1 MILKKRKTKG
11 RRLPNGLGSITKRSD
26 CNRSRPYLV
35 RVKVNGKLKSI
46 GDAATYEQGL
56 EMLLQ
61 YRDDPSLFVDTV
73 TSFSD
78 VYVLMRTGQNHAN
91 QL

>member
-46 GDAATYEQGL
+46 GDAATYEQ
-56 EMLLQ
+56 
-61 YRDDPSLFVDTV
+61 
-73 TSFSD
+73 
-78 VYVLMRTGQNHAN
+78 RTLPEAGQNHAN
-91 QL
+91 QLRISVQALQTSLQQEIC